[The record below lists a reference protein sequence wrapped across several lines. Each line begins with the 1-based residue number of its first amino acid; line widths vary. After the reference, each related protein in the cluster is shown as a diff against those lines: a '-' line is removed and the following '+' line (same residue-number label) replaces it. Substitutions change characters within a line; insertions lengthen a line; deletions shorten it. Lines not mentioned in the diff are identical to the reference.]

1 MEIESIKKI
10 QLEIVLKI
18 KNLGM
23 QIGTTEERL
32 INRIKEIEARISDF
46 EDIIEGIDTSFQ
58 ENVKSRRFLIECIQ
72 YTWDTMKRK
81 NIHK

>member
-10 QLEIVLKI
+10 QLEIILKI

-23 QIGTTEERL
+23 QIGTTEERF
-32 INRIKEIEARISDF
+32 INRIKEIEASISDF

-58 ENVKSRRFLIECIQ
+58 ENVKSRRFLI
-72 YTWDTMKRK
+72 
-81 NIHK
+81 